1 MAVMACVDAVGGDCR
16 IPLAR
21 RHVSHGEI
29 ARLSS
34 HRSPPHGRPSRS
46 VEHSYQSDGWLSQVS
61 FKTEPSPLYVG
72 YIERA
77 CTLVLKANANH
88 IARTEGLILNRIEF
102 TIRKAA
108 TWAIGEI
115 NAIERQF
122 ELVVQLIACR
132 N

>member
-1 MAVMACVDAVGGDCR
+1 MAVLACVDAVGGNCR
-16 IPLAR
+16 ISVAR
-21 RHVSHGEI
+21 RHGGYGEI

-46 VEHSYQSDGWLSQVS
+46 VEHSHQDDGWLSQVS
-61 FKTEPSPLYVG
+61 FKAQPSPLYVD

-77 CTLVLKANANH
+77 RALVLKANANH

-102 TIRKAA
+102 TVRKAA

-122 ELVVQLIACR
+122 EIVVQLIACR